1 MKQFKTEYMR
11 KHMES
16 DSGKK
21 PKRNEKNRV
30 RNVLYNFHVT
40 QEELEMIMHRI
51 DITGMSRREYM
62 LNSCLGNE
70 ITAIGNVKTFN
81 RIQSTLDEVIDKLNA
96 LTSIEDIDDVT
107 LQKIKNIVDVYAG
120 LKRS

>member
-81 RIQSTLDEVIDKLNA
+81 RIQSTLDEVIDMLNA

>member
-1 MKQFKTEYMR
+1 MKQFKNSYR
-11 KHMES
+11 
-16 DSGKK
+16 DQFDVKK
-21 PKRNEKNRV
+21 PKKKKDEKARKRSHV
-30 RNVLYNFHVT
+30 YNFHVT
-40 QEELEMIMHRI
+40 SEELEMILHRV
-51 DITGMSRREYM
+51 DVTGMTRREFM

-81 RIQSTLDEVIDKLNA
+81 RIQGTLDEVIEKLNA
-96 LTSIEDIDDVT
+96 LTSIEELDDVT

>member
-1 MKQFKTEYMR
+1 MKQFKNSYR
-11 KHMES
+11 NQF
-16 DSGKK
+16 DVKK
-21 PKRNEKNRV
+21 PKKKRDEKARKRSQV
-30 RNVLYNFHVT
+30 YNFHVT
-40 QEELEMIMHRI
+40 SEELEMILHRV
-51 DITGMSRREYM
+51 DVTGMTRREFM

-81 RIQSTLDEVIDKLNA
+81 RIQGTLDEVIEKLNA
-96 LTSIEDIDDVT
+96 LTSIEELDDVT

>member
-11 KHMES
+11 RHMES
-16 DSGKK
+16 GNTKK
-21 PKRNEKNRV
+21 PKHNKKNRI
-30 RNVLYNFHVT
+30 RNVLYNFRVT
-40 QEELEMIMHRI
+40 QEEFDMIMHRI

-62 LNSCLGNE
+62 LNSCLCNE

-81 RIQSTLDEVIDKLNA
+81 KIQGTLDEVIEKLNA
-96 LTSIEDIDDVT
+96 LTSIEELDDVT

>member
-16 DSGKK
+16 NSSKK
-21 PKRNEKNRV
+21 PKRNNKNRV
-30 RNVLYNFHVT
+30 RNVHYNFHVT
-40 QEELEMIMHRI
+40 QEEFDMIMHRI
-51 DITGMSRREYM
+51 DITGMSRREFM
-62 LNSCLGNE
+62 LNACLDNE

-81 RIQSTLDEVIDKLNA
+81 KIQGTLDEVINKLNE
-96 LTSIEDIDDVT
+96 LTNMEELDDVT

-120 LKRS
+120 LK

>member
-81 RIQSTLDEVIDKLNA
+81 RIQGTLDEVIEKLNA
-96 LTSIEDIDDVT
+96 LTSIEELDDVT
-107 LQKIKNIVDVYAG
+107 LQKIQNIVDVYAG
-120 LKRS
+120 LND